1 MSPEAK
7 QREVNEMAPD
17 TLPSATT
24 VNELIREHPA
34 TVRVFNEFGI
44 DACCGGAAS
53 VTDAALRDG
62 ADPEALWQALLEA
75 IGSAP

>member
-7 QREVNEMAPD
+7 QREVNEMAPE
-17 TLPSATT
+17 TLPAPKT